1 MSVTARNSWY
11 IASFGYSMITSPY
24 PSVLSLPQINP
35 GVVTVLEY
43 LIIKFPRINPE
54 IWRQRISDGKV
65 HRHDHS
71 LITSQSLFKAQERI
85 YYYREVESEPV
96 IAAAEAIIYQDANI
110 LVAYKPHFLPVLPG
124 GVFINECLQNR
135 LRRVTGITSL
145 QAVHRLDRVTAGLVI
160 FSVNPATRHLYHHL
174 FESGQIQK
182 TYQAIACINDGQ
194 QLIGKHLL
202 GKPLA
207 GKSLV
212 GKSWEVNNRLVRSQP
227 RFTMQ
232 VVEGESN
239 SHSIIICIE
248 QSAVEALFELRQ
260 ITGKTH
266 QLRVHMQC
274 LGFGIKHDKY
284 YPVLQPFSSDNIDA
298 PLQLLAKTLDF
309 IDPVTNAP
317 RSFSAAH
324 NLSLSDNYCGLI
336 NPATGGDREG
346 PCRSV
351 SPTTHVTG

>member
-1 MSVTARNSWY
+1 
-11 IASFGYSMITSPY
+11 MITSPY

-43 LIIKFPRINPE
+43 LIIKFPRIDPA
-54 IWRQRISDGKV
+54 IWRQRMSDGKV

-71 LITSQSLFKAQERI
+71 LITAQSPFKAQERI

-96 IAAAEAIIYQDANI
+96 IAAVEAIIYQDAHI
-110 LVAYKPHFLPVLPG
+110 LVAYKPHFLPVIPG
-124 GVFINECLQNR
+124 GVFVNECLQNR
-135 LRRVTGITSL
+135 LRRATGNKSL

-182 TYQAIACINDGQ
+182 TYQAIARITDGQ
-194 QLIGKHLL
+194 QLIGKHLV
-202 GKPLA
+202 

-212 GKSWEVNNRLVRSQP
+212 GKSWEVNNRLVRSHP

-239 SHSIIICIE
+239 SHSIITCIE
-248 QSAVEALFELRQ
+248 QSVVEALFELRP

-284 YPVLQPFSSDNIDA
+284 YPVLQPLSNDDIDA

-317 RSFSAAH
+317 RAFSAAC
-324 NLSLSDNYCGLI
+324 NLSLSDN
-336 NPATGGDREG
+336 
-346 PCRSV
+346 
-351 SPTTHVTG
+351 